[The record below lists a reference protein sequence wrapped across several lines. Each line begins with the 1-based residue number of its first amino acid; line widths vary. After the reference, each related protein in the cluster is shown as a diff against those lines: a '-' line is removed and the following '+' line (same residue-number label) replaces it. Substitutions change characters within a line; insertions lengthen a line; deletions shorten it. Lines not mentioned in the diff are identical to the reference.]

1 MHRDR
6 VVRNRVVR
14 NRVVRVGADRR
25 LRGPYTAGGA
35 LLHTL
40 VPEALDAAPELV
52 AEHDIEIRAVAPDLR
67 DRVRA
72 RRRPIAAHRPRAERI
87 LVPAPRRTLRLANG
101 IAEFVRDLLAR
112 TGPLAVELL
121 DHAEADPADR
131 ELVAVL
137 RRRVPPELLT
147 IDTLRRAGARAASA
161 LTPREHD
168 LRADELI
175 AQGLIGPRLGAVPWH
190 RERGTDPRRAA
201 EAYRFATEWCL
212 EQGCHHSVAELG
224 LRGLSLA
231 DPDAAPETW
240 WGLVHDT
247 AIALGA
253 LGREDEA
260 ERVLMEARGRT
271 TSPLWHSTIAY
282 TLAMHATR
290 HHDPAR
296 RDLDAALG
304 WVNTGIAL
312 CGLLPEPGERA
323 VKLGFDLNGR
333 ALIETRRGR
342 PDEALRFVQDAI
354 DLAERDLP
362 DDAQLVHKMVLRAN
376 KAQLYDLLGRT
387 ADALAEWDAVI
398 AADPEYP
405 DYYIDRGNLL
415 YKLGRVADAV
425 ADYETAIE
433 TGLPFPEPYF
443 NRAQARFAAGD
454 LTGALADLDHALELD
469 PGFAEARP
477 NRAGILVALDR
488 YDEARAACD
497 EGLAGTPDDPYLRCA
512 LGQVEAAAGRHLKAR
527 EAFDRA
533 LAQDASMATAWACR
547 GVLSFETGDPAAAVR
562 DLSRALELTDEA
574 AAETPA
580 LLFNRAMALR
590 AVGREDEARAD
601 LERAGKLAPGDA
613 EIQRG
618 LAE

>member
-1 MHRDR
+1 MNRDR
-6 VVRNRVVR
+6 VVRIS
-14 NRVVRVGADRR
+14 ADRR

-40 VPEALDAAPELV
+40 VPEALDARPGSV
-52 AEHDIEIRAVAPDLR
+52 AEHDIEIRTVAPDLR
-67 DRVRA
+67 DRVHA
-72 RRRPIAAHRPRAERI
+72 RRQPLSAHRPRAERI
-87 LVPAPRRTLRLANG
+87 LVPAPRRTLRIANG
-101 IAEFVRDLLAR
+101 VAEFVRDHLAR
-112 TGPLAVELL
+112 TGPLTVELL
-121 DHAEADPADR
+121 DYAEADPADR

-137 RRRVPPELLT
+137 RRRVPRELLT
-147 IDTLRRAGARAASA
+147 IDTLRRTGARRGPEP
-161 LTPREHD
+161 TPAGHD

-175 AQGLIGPRLGAVPWH
+175 AQGLIGPRLGAVPRH
-190 RERGTDPRRAA
+190 REHGTDPRRAA
-201 EAYRFATEWCL
+201 EAYHFATQWCL
-212 EQGCHHSVAELG
+212 EQGCHHAVAELG
-224 LRGLSLA
+224 LRGLTLA

-260 ERVLMEARGRT
+260 ERVLMEARERT

-312 CGLLPEPGERA
+312 CGLLPDPAERA

-333 ALIETRRGR
+333 ALIETRRGH
-342 PDEALRFVQDAI
+342 PDRALRLVQQAI
-354 DLAERDLP
+354 DMADRDLP
-362 DDAQLVHKMVLRAN
+362 DDTQPVHKMVLRAN
-376 KAQLYDLLGRT
+376 RAQLYELLGRT
-387 ADALAEWDAVI
+387 TDALHEWDAVI
-398 AADPEYP
+398 AADPAYP

-415 YKLGRVADAV
+415 YKLGRAAAAV
-425 ADYETAIE
+425 ADYETAME

-443 NRAQARFAAGD
+443 NRSQARFASGD
-454 LTGALADLDHALELD
+454 LAGALADLDYALELD
-469 PGFAEARP
+469 PGFAEAHP

-488 YDEARAACD
+488 YEEARAACAA
-497 EGLAGTPDDPYLRCA
+497 GLSLTPDDPYLRCV
-512 LGQVEAAAGRHLKAR
+512 LGQVEVAAGHHDLAR
-527 EAFDRA
+527 DAFDRA
-533 LAQDASMATAWACR
+533 ITQDASMAIAWACR
-547 GVLSFETGDPAAAVR
+547 GDLAFKMGDLPGAVH

-590 AVGREDEARAD
+590 AAGREHEARAD
-601 LERAGKLAPGDA
+601 LERAGKLAPGDE
-613 EIQRG
+613 EIQQELG
-618 LAE
+618 Q

>member
-1 MHRDR
+1 MNRDR
-6 VVRNRVVR
+6 VVRIS
-14 NRVVRVGADRR
+14 ADRR

-40 VPEALDAAPELV
+40 VPEALDIAPAAV
-52 AEHDIEIRAVAPDLR
+52 AEHDIEIRTVAPDLR
-67 DRVRA
+67 DRVHA
-72 RRRPIAAHRPRAERI
+72 RRQPISAHRPRAERI
-87 LVPAPRRTLRLANG
+87 LVPAPRRTLRVANG
-101 IAEFVRDLLAR
+101 VAEFVRDHLAR
-112 TGPLAVELL
+112 SGPLTVELL

-137 RRRVPPELLT
+137 RRRVPSELLT
-147 IDTLRRAGARAASA
+147 ITTLRRTGAPPGPEP
-161 LTPREHD
+161 TPREHD
-168 LRADELI
+168 LRADGLV

-224 LRGLSLA
+224 LRGLALA
-231 DPDAAPETW
+231 DPDDAPETW

-260 ERVLMEARGRT
+260 ERILMEARERT

-290 HHDPAR
+290 HHDPAC

-304 WVNTGIAL
+304 WINTGIAL
-312 CGLLPEPGERA
+312 CGLLPGPAERA
-323 VKLGFDLNGR
+323 VKLGFDLNGK

-342 PDEALRFVQDAI
+342 PECALDLVEEAI
-354 DLAERDLP
+354 DLAGRDLP
-362 DDAQLVHKMVLRAN
+362 DDAQPVHKMVLRAN
-376 KAQLYDLLGRT
+376 RAQLYDLLGRT
-387 ADALAEWDAVI
+387 ADGLREWDAVI
-398 AADPEYP
+398 AADPAYP

-415 YKLGRVADAV
+415 YKLGRVAEAV
-425 ADYETAIE
+425 ADYETAME
-433 TGLPFPEPYF
+433 AGPPFPEPYF
-443 NRAQARFAAGD
+443 NRSQARFAAGD

-469 PGFAEARP
+469 PGFAEAHP

-497 EGLAGTPDDPYLRCA
+497 AGLAVTPDDPYLLCA
-512 LGQVEAAAGRHLKAR
+512 LGQVETAAGRHGPAR
-527 EAFDRA
+527 EALDRA
-533 LAQDASMATAWACR
+533 LAQDAAMAAAWACR
-547 GVLSFETGDPAAAVR
+547 GVLAFATGDSAAAVR

-574 AAETPA
+574 DAETPA
-580 LLFNRAMALR
+580 LLFNRALALR
-590 AVGREDEARAD
+590 AAGREDEARAD
-601 LERAGKLAPGDA
+601 LERAGKLAPGDE
-613 EIQRG
+613 EIQQA
-618 LAE
+618 LAT